1 MIEQAKIDTIKTGT
15 DLKAYIEQ
23 ATGRT
28 FKKNGKGY
36 VCRCPFPD
44 HEDKTPSFIVTP
56 QENLWNCFGCGRGGD
71 IFEFDQLYFNL
82 DFKGSV
88 KKHDSFIPSK
98 KKAKTAV
105 KKKKITS
112 KKGMTVKEQK
122 LLARVISYYQH
133 TFEEDPQGQKYLKN
147 RGITNNQ
154 SLTDFGTG
162 FANATLLNILPE
174 DNEIIK
180 SLNKIGDRPRFLF
193 KTIKS
198 ALDSC

>member
-1 MIEQAKIDTIKTGT
+1 MIEQARIDHIKTGV

-23 ATGRT
+23 STGRA

-44 HEDKTPSFIVTP
+44 HEDKTPSLIVTP

-88 KKHDSFIPSK
+88 KKHGSFIPSK
-98 KKAKTAV
+98 KKAKAAV
-105 KKKKITS
+105 KKKTS
-112 KKGMTVKEQK
+112 PKKGLTIKEQK
-122 LLARVISYYQH
+122 LLGRVISYYQH
-133 TFEEDPQGQKYLKN
+133 TFAEDPTGLNYLKN

-162 FANATLLNILPE
+162 FANATLLNP
-174 DNEIIK
+174 
-180 SLNKIGDRPRFLF
+180 
-193 KTIKS
+193 S
-198 ALDSC
+198 AIMGSCAFFAL